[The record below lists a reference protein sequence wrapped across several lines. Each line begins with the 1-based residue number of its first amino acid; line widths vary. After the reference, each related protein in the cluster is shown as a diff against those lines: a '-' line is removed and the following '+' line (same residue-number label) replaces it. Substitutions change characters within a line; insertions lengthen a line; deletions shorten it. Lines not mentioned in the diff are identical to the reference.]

1 MDIKKREVNLQTT
14 FLKTDAMNPLIKF
27 KYHSTIQK
35 SLWEIINNKKK
46 KIKKKENKNASL
58 SQEETEHTNL
68 LIYLET

>member
-35 SLWEIINNKKK
+35 SLWEIINNKEKN
-46 KIKKKENKNASL
+46 KKERK
-58 SQEETEHTNL
+58 
-68 LIYLET
+68 

>member
-14 FLKTDAMNPLIKF
+14 FLKTDAMNPLMKF

-46 KIKKKENKNASL
+46 IKKKENKNASL
-58 SQEETEHTNL
+58 SQKRLNIQ
-68 LIYLET
+68 IY

>member
-35 SLWEIINNKKK
+35 SLWEIINNKK
-46 KIKKKENKNASL
+46 IKKKENKK
-58 SQEETEHTNL
+58 SQPK
-68 LIYLET
+68 LEKD